1 MSAVVTASNAQ
12 LPGYDRMGPFVV
24 RTAVLTPLLRLDY
37 VLIDFGRREAEVNS
51 AAQAL
56 LATNLQFSR
65 KQQTVTLAVQ
75 KAYFAFDASR
85 ARVKA
90 REVAL
95 RAANA
100 VEQATSIR
108 SQSGLASIT
117 DELLARQAVL
127 QQKFDIAAARRD
139 SEVAHAQLSEAI
151 GISPVSLPKV
161 ASLSHLP
168 LPKQLPESVDA
179 LLQQALTSRP
189 DLAAKFAQIRAREAD
204 LDRIRAEYLPTI
216 SANGM
221 LGRVYRELD
230 SLSLGPNGTTF
241 WVQPDTW
248 GVGLELKWELFDGFV
263 RDNRLREAKAR
274 RDQAAADFNALELA
288 SEAQVWKAYADFKA
302 SLSQYRL
309 SGALVAATKS
319 GYDSVLTGYHSG
331 ETNIVELLAAERD
344 YARAL
349 ATEVDTRAAILG
361 SAAALAYAAGTSGN

>member
-1 MSAVVTASNAQ
+1 
-12 LPGYDRMGPFVV
+12 
-24 RTAVLTPLLRLDY
+24 
-37 VLIDFGRREAEVNS
+37 
-51 AAQAL
+51 
-56 LATNLQFSR
+56 
-65 KQQTVTLAVQ
+65 VTLAVQ

-302 SLSQYRL
+302 SLSDAP
-309 SGALVAATKS
+309 GADDYDWPDPEDYEGDEDLDPL
-319 GYDSVLTGYHSG
+319 YDSTREYLEQIDSYKEFQGK
-331 ETNIVELLAAERD
+331 EVESTYQTHISELWQR
-344 YARAL
+344 
-349 ATEVDTRAAILG
+349 IPIG
-361 SAAALAYAAGTSGN
+361 SRPCQADP